1 VSAYLT
7 PATFLAGLVAVA
19 VLVAFRN
26 WRWGIALGFLIGI
39 VQDPIRKL
47 TPATPGL
54 MAVSSAPVWIAVILS
69 GLAARPRSVVR
80 FQRAFPHIATW
91 MLLLTIS
98 LIPATLQVFKLG
110 PVVWQLALI
119 GLYGYLCPLGA
130 ILIGAFVVRSA
141 RDLRRLMLFYLIVT
155 GIFLVGVLLEYQGS
169 FSHWRTLGTWALGAN
184 WDRYGRGYALGLMT
198 GFYRS
203 PDVMAW
209 HAATVVILSLT
220 LALQGRR
227 ARAVPLLGLAVLGAI
242 CLVLGG
248 RRKMIMMP
256 VIWLA
261 VMLLNLVRQGRLT
274 RVLALAGAAA
284 LSSVAVA
291 IGSHEIG
298 VADEYY
304 TFAGSTRSDAV
315 ERISNVFVMTREA
328 YDRYGALGLGIGTAT
343 QGSHHLG
350 LPFRTFFEGGLDK
363 LMVELGVFGVV
374 CALALAI
381 RLATT
386 LTRQLR
392 SQQDHPAPLVHLGLV
407 GLIAANAGS
416 FFISHQA
423 YGDSVVMFGT
433 GMTIGLALSGAH
445 WRHRFQTANA
455 PVGEMS

>member
-7 PATFLAGLVAVA
+7 PSTFLAGLVAVA
-19 VLVAFRN
+19 ILVAFRN
-26 WRWGIALGFLIGI
+26 WRWGVVLGFLIGI
-39 VQDPIRKL
+39 IQDPIRKV
-47 TPATPGL
+47 TPGTPGL

-69 GLAARPRSVVR
+69 GLGARPRSVVR
-80 FQRAFPHIATW
+80 FRRAFPHVATW
-91 MLLLTIS
+91 MLLLTMS
-98 LIPATLQVFKLG
+98 LVPATLQLFKLG
-110 PVVWQLALI
+110 PAVWQLALI

-130 ILIGAFVVRSA
+130 ILIGSFVVRSA
-141 RDLRRLMLFYLIVT
+141 RDLRRLLLFYLLVT
-155 GIFLVGVLLEYQGS
+155 SVFLVGVLLEYQGG
-169 FSHWRTLGTWALGAN
+169 FSHWRALGTWALGAN

-227 ARAVPLLGLAVLGAI
+227 ARAVPLLALAVLGAI

-261 VMLLNLVRQGRLT
+261 VMLLSLMRQGRIT
-274 RVLALAGAAA
+274 RVLALAAAA
-284 LSSVAVA
+284 GSASLAIA
-291 IGSHEIG
+291 IGSREIG
-298 VADEYY
+298 VAEEYY
-304 TFAGSTRSDAV
+304 TFAGSTRADAV
-315 ERISNVFVMTREA
+315 DRISKVFVTTREA
-328 YDRYGALGLGIGTAT
+328 YDRYGALGLGVGAAT
-343 QGSHHLG
+343 QGSQHLG
-350 LPFRTFFEGGLDK
+350 LPFRTFYEGGLDK
-363 LMVELGVFGVV
+363 LMVELGVLGLV

-392 SQQDHPAPLVHLGLV
+392 SQQDHPAPLVHLSLV
-407 GLIAANAGS
+407 GLIMANAGS

-423 YGDSVVMFGT
+423 FGDSVVMFGA
-433 GMTIGLALSGAH
+433 GMTIGMALSGAH
-445 WRHRFQTANA
+445 WRHRFQAANA
-455 PVGEMS
+455 PTGEAG